1 MTYDALNKNLPKQYE
16 WERFLERKDLELI
29 NSWCMDVSYK
39 FNIPYTK
46 LVHKLCEC
54 FDDALREQGYTF
66 FDIIQSS
73 ENNRYKFLLLVWN
86 KVFRFFHICNPCN
99 IEDYMNI
106 IMIYSKWYDRYR
118 TKELI
123 ANDCLCKKCLR

>member
-54 FDDALREQGYTF
+54 FDDAMREHGYTF
-66 FDIIQSS
+66 FDIVNSS
-73 ENNRYKFLLLVWN
+73 ENNGYKFLLLVWN
-86 KVFRFFHICNPCN
+86 KVLLGTKSYIVSHRYSPCETPLEC
-99 IEDYMNI
+99 IHM
-106 IMIYSKWYDRYR
+106 
-118 TKELI
+118 
-123 ANDCLCKKCLR
+123 